1 MSNIFIEGPIV
12 LATHNQD
19 KIRSFREALKGLP
32 IEILTAK
39 FLDIESPEETE
50 STISGNA
57 ILKARWVSE
66 RCGLAA
72 IADDSGFC
80 ISAIGDL
87 PGPNALEWAGP
98 QRNFDLAVARVGDH
112 LEQAGAWD
120 GPARFISCVAIALPD
135 GTADFEETET
145 GGRLIWPP
153 RGNNEG
159 YRSIFALPGET
170 ASVAEAGNSE
180 IYGHRKVA
188 VRTLIRRMRFSGR

>member
-1 MSNIFIEGPIV
+1 MSKIFIEGPIV
-12 LATHNQD
+12 LATHNED

-39 FLDIESPEETE
+39 SLDIESPEETE

-66 RCGLAA
+66 RSGLAA

-98 QRNFDLAVARVGDH
+98 HRNFDLAVARVGEH
-112 LEQAGAWD
+112 LERVGAWD
-120 GPARFISCVAIALPD
+120 GPARFVSCVAVALPD
-135 GTADFEETET
+135 GTADFEEAET
-145 GGRLIWPP
+145 VGRLIWPP
-153 RGNNEG
+153 RGDNEG

-170 ASVAEAGNSE
+170 ASVAEAGKSE
-180 IYGHRKVA
+180 IYRHRNIA
-188 VRTLIRRMRFSGR
+188 VQMLIGRMHFSTA